1 LGILH
6 PRGRRSVDFLRG
18 ASVEVPASWQ
28 VEQDHQRRG
37 LIIRVDPQT
46 PPSDVV
52 RWTCRAVGVLSLP
65 AVTGNW
71 RAVVHL
77 PREPRNRE

>member
-6 PRGRRSVDFLRG
+6 PRGRRSVEFLR
-18 ASVEVPASWQ
+18 ASGVDVPSSWH

-37 LIIRVDPQT
+37 LIIGVDPGT
-46 PPSDVV
+46 PAIEVV
-52 RWTCRAVGVLSLP
+52 RWTCRAVEALSLP
-65 AVTGNW
+65 KVTGKW

-77 PREPRNRE
+77 PRGVRIRE